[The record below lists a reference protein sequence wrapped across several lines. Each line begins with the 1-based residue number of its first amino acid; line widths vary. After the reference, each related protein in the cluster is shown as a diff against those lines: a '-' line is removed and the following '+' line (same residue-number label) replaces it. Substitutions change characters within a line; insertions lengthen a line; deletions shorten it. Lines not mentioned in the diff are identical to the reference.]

1 MSVTLPHILMTASD
15 PSLDLAFQKLMEP
28 YHIRLTFCAFDT
40 GVLIEHL
47 QRREYDAVVVRCSG
61 SDLPCAALLSR
72 YHLYCSTSAAAFSCK
87 PSIPF
92 LAVLPGA
99 DPIRRQALLNS
110 GYDAVLQLPLSEYL
124 LASEV
129 MELIRQR
136 QETLAIHEK
145 TLYTYFSELLLS
157 LGCPAHLHGFRYLC
171 CCLVYLTKTPDA
183 LHQLTQVLY
192 PEIAATFNTS
202 ASNLE
207 RSMRTALDYMEQ
219 YGNQQLL
226 SELLPSSAFHS
237 RSRRRSFC
245 VSELL
250 AAIINKNVSLRRSG

>member
-1 MSVTLPHILMTASD
+1 MNGNLPHILMTASD
-15 PSLDLAFQKLMEP
+15 PALDLAFQKLMEP

-40 GVLIEHL
+40 GVLMDHL

-61 SDLPCAALLSR
+61 SDLPCTALLSR
-72 YHLYCSTSAAAFSCK
+72 YHLYCSANTAAFSSK
-87 PSIPF
+87 PAIPF

-129 MELIRQR
+129 MELIRRR
-136 QETLAIHEK
+136 QETLALHEK
-145 TLYTYFSELLLS
+145 TLHNYFSELLLS

-171 CCLVYLTKTPDA
+171 CCLVYLAEAPDA

-226 SELLPSSAFHS
+226 SELLPASASRS

-250 AAIINKNVSLRRSG
+250 AAIISQSIRLSRPG